1 MFSRLILTVFMT
13 LLPQIIQLLT
23 ESPGNIVYH
32 LVTLFALQ
40 AVLGIAFSQWQRN
53 RQDKTAVRTALA
65 AAFLIAGRLIIMI
78 ASLIIVNNAV
88 SSIILLP
95 PLEQA
100 INTVTAVFLL
110 WAFIPSPQNMP
121 RLGHVLL
128 LFALLTIGI
137 MTLSF
142 AQVWAAQVAEAP
154 VPNQLPYNGT
164 LQATIWGLVQI
175 VLLAFGLIGTMVNGR
190 LRRTLR
196 PLILGLLLLAHLAHF
211 WNYPELIPSGTDI
224 PYWIRLGYLAAL
236 PLWAVMTYRESLA
249 PLVALQLNTLPA
261 YEQLNHSLNLAA
273 SVIHSD
279 NTRSRLLAAVDMIA
293 RLTDAAFVGIG
304 LLPEETPE
312 TVRLISNLPQ
322 PQTNSPRTWQL
333 HLSDWE
339 PFQQLMKTGKG
350 NHLPLTGSRARQVYA
365 LYEALGIGALGGL
378 LLEPMHQD
386 DRIIGLLILALP
398 DGRIQ
403 WPTAQQAILPGLA
416 QYVAQALTNSLAPPP
431 PEEETAVV
439 EAPLPIEIDPNLS
452 GRLIALEE
460 ERERLV
466 QNLEIANNRLL
477 QAETRAAT
485 ATRRAQDLAAALE
498 EIETL
503 NRDERISALEEEVAT
518 LRESLIEAEEAMAL
532 ASAGEG
538 GLSTEWVMMTITRYS
553 GQLEEAQSRIV
564 RLEGELAK
572 RDRGPS
578 DAMLISLIQEL
589 RTPMT
594 SIGGFTDLLLGETLG
609 ILGVKQRD
617 FLQRIQA
624 NTERMGS
631 LLEQILQLTA
641 VSEPQATPEDEM
653 VNVRE
658 ALETAV
664 NGVVNHLRDK
674 NLQLDL
680 DIDQD
685 LPALP
690 VSRSALHQIFSNL
703 LSNACLASAK
713 NGRVMATAYAQSIP
727 DRNSH
732 TNEMIRFLQ
741 VNISD
746 SGSGIRQE
754 DLPRVFNPHYEAEH
768 PLIAGLGDTGAGLSM
783 AYELTNT
790 HGGRLWVESEPGHG
804 STFSLLF
811 PIATEPAPETIING
825 SQSTHS

>member
-1 MFSRLILTVFMT
+1 MT

-40 AVLGIAFSQWQRN
+40 AVLGVSLSHWLRN
-53 RQDKTAVRTALA
+53 RQNKTAVRTALA
-65 AAFLIAGRLIIMI
+65 AAFLVAGRLIILI

-88 SSIILLP
+88 SSLAILP

-100 INTVTAVFLL
+100 VNTITAVFLL

-121 RLGHVLL
+121 RLGHILL
-128 LFALLTIGI
+128 VFTLLTIFI

-142 AQVWAAQVAEAP
+142 AQTWAAQVAAAP
-154 VPNQLPYNGT
+154 LPAQLPYNGT
-164 LQATIWGLVQI
+164 AQATVWGIVQI
-175 VLLAFGLIGTMVNGR
+175 VLLAAGLIIVLINGR
-190 LRRTLR
+190 LRATLR
-196 PLILGLLLLAHLAHF
+196 PVILGLLLLAHLAHF

-236 PLWAVMTYRESLA
+236 PLWAIMAYRESLA
-249 PLVALQLNTLPA
+249 PLVALQLSTLPA
-261 YEQLNHSLNLAA
+261 HQQLNRSLSLAA
-273 SVIHSD
+273 AVIDPDS
-279 NTRSRLLAAVDMIA
+279 TRGRLQAAAEMAA

-304 LLPEETPE
+304 LLPEESPDTI
-312 TVRLISNLPQ
+312 RLISNLPQ

-333 HLSDWE
+333 HLADWE
-339 PFQQLMKTGKG
+339 PFQRLVQTGKG
-350 NHLPLTGSRARQVYA
+350 SHLPLTGSGARQVYA

-378 LLEPMHQD
+378 LLEPL
-386 DRIIGLLILALP
+386 REKEKLLGLLVLALP

-403 WPTAQQAILPGLA
+403 WSAAQQAILPGLA
-416 QYVAQALTNSLAPPP
+416 QFVAQAVSNSQTPPP
-431 PEEETAVV
+431 AEETAVL
-439 EAPLPIEIDPNLS
+439 APLPAEPDSAASAAIS

-477 QAETRAAT
+477 QSETRAAT
-485 ATRRAQDLAAALE
+485 ATKRAQDLAAALE
-498 EIETL
+498 EFENIS
-503 NRDERISALEEEVAT
+503 RDERVTALEDEIAT

-553 GQLEEAQSRIV
+553 GQLEEAQSRIA
-564 RLEGELAK
+564 RLEAELAK
-572 RDRGPS
+572 RDRGTS
-578 DAMLISLIQEL
+578 DEVLVSLIQEL

-624 NTERMGS
+624 NAERMGS
-631 LLEQILQLTA
+631 LLEQILQLT
-641 VSEPQATPEDEM
+641 VVQEPQSAPEEEL

-658 ALETAV
+658 VLETAV
-664 NGVVNHLRDK
+664 NGVVSHMRDK

-690 VSRSALHQIFSNL
+690 ISRSALHQIFSNL
-703 LSNACLASAK
+703 LSNACLASGK
-713 NGRVMATAYAQSIP
+713 NGRVVATAHAQSIS
-727 DRNSH
+727 DNNNLKA
-732 TNEMIRFLQ
+732 NEPIRFLQ
-741 VNISD
+741 INISD

-754 DLPRVFNPHYEAEH
+754 DLPRVFTTHYEAER
-768 PLIAGLGDTGAGLSM
+768 PLIAGLGDTGAGLAM
-783 AYELTNT
+783 AYELTNSN
-790 HGGRLWVESEPGHG
+790 GGRLWVESQPGSG

-811 PIATEPAPETIING
+811 PIAVELPAASGLTNSNG
-825 SQSTHS
+825 SGSP

>member
-1 MFSRLILTVFMT
+1 MT

-40 AVLGIAFSQWQRN
+40 TVLGIAYSQWRRN
-53 RQDKTAVRTALA
+53 KQDRTAVRTALA
-65 AAFLIAGRLIIMI
+65 AAFLIVGRLIILL
-78 ASLIIVNNAV
+78 ASLIIINNAV
-88 SSIILLP
+88 SSIVILP
-95 PLEQA
+95 PLEQT

-110 WAFIPSPQNMP
+110 WAFIPSPQKLP
-121 RLGHVLL
+121 RLGHILL
-128 LFALLTIGI
+128 LLALLIVGI
-137 MTLSF
+137 MGLSF
-142 AQVWAAQVAEAP
+142 AQSWAAQVADAP

-164 LQATIWGLVQI
+164 TQATIWGLVQI
-175 VLLAFGLIGTMVNGR
+175 ALLAIGLILTLVNGR
-190 LRRTLR
+190 TR
-196 PLILGLLLLAHLAHF
+196 PTMRPFLLGLLLLAHLAHF

-236 PLWAVMTYRESLA
+236 PLWAIMTYRESVA

-261 YEQLNHSLNLAA
+261 HDQLNHSLALAA
-273 SVIHSD
+273 TVIETD
-279 NTRSRLLAAVDMIA
+279 NTRSRLQNAAQMAA
-293 RLTDAAFVGIG
+293 RLTDAAFAGIG
-304 LLPEETPE
+304 LRPDEAPDTL
-312 TVRLISNLPQ
+312 RLISNLPQ
-322 PQTNSPRTWQL
+322 PQTNAPRTWQL

-339 PFQQLMKTGKG
+339 PLAQLVQSGKG
-350 NHLPLTGSRARQVYA
+350 QHFPLAGSKARQVYA

-378 LLEPMHQD
+378 LVEPLQQHNE
-386 DRIIGLLILALP
+386 IIGLLILALP
-398 DGRIQ
+398 DGRLQ
-403 WPTAQQAILPGLA
+403 WPTSQQKIMPGLA
-416 QYVAQALTNSLAPPP
+416 QFITQAVRNSQTAPPP
-431 PEEETAVV
+431 APVVETAVP
-439 EAPLPIEIDPNLS
+439 EPPLPSETDPNLS

-498 EIETL
+498 EMETL
-503 NRDERISALEEEVAT
+503 TQDEKINALEEEIAT

-553 GQLEEAQSRIV
+553 GQLEEAQARIAW
-564 RLEGELAK
+564 LESDLAK
-572 RDRGPS
+572 RARGPS
-578 DAMLISLIQEL
+578 DEMLVSLVQEL

-609 ILGVKQRD
+609 MLGVKQRD
-617 FLQRIQA
+617 LLQRIQA
-624 NTERMGS
+624 NTERLGG

-641 VSEPQATPEDEM
+641 AAKPQAAPEDEL

-658 ALETAV
+658 VLETAV
-664 NGVVNHLRDK
+664 NGVVSHLRDK

-690 VSRSALHQIFSNL
+690 INRSTLHQIFSNL
-703 LSNACLASAK
+703 LSNACLASVK
-713 NGRVMATAYAQSIP
+713 NGRVIATAHTQSLP
-727 DRNSH
+727 YSH
-732 TNEMIRFLQ
+732 SDTHEIIRFLQ
-741 VNISD
+741 INISD

-754 DLPRVFNPHYEAEH
+754 DLPHVFNPHFDAER

-783 AYELTNT
+783 AYDLTNT
-790 HGGRLWVESEPGHG
+790 YGGRLWVESTPGIG

-811 PIATEPAPETIING
+811 PIAIEQTAPPETTRNG
-825 SQSTHS
+825 SQSSS

>member
-1 MFSRLILTVFMT
+1 MT

-40 AVLGIAFSQWQRN
+40 AVLGISVSQWRRN

-65 AAFLIAGRLIIMI
+65 ATFLIVGRLVMLI
-78 ASLIIVNNAV
+78 ASLIIINNAV
-88 SSIILLP
+88 SSITILP

-100 INTVTAVFLL
+100 VNTVTAVFLL
-110 WAFIPSPQNMP
+110 WAFIPSPQNLP
-121 RLGHVLL
+121 RLGHILL

-137 MTLSF
+137 MGISF
-142 AQVWAAQVAEAP
+142 AQVWAAQVADAP
-154 VPNQLPYNGT
+154 VPAQLPYNGT
-164 LQATIWGLVQI
+164 PQATIWGLLQI
-175 VLLAFGLIGTMVNGR
+175 VLFAGGLIVTLINGR
-190 LRRTLR
+190 LRPTLR
-196 PLILGLLLLAHLAHF
+196 PLILLLLLLAHLAHF

-224 PYWIRLGYLAAL
+224 PYWVRLGYLVAL
-236 PLWAVMTYRESLA
+236 PLWAVMAYRESLA
-249 PLVALQLNTLPA
+249 PLVALQLAILPA
-261 YEQLNHSLNLAA
+261 HQQLNRSLDLAA
-273 SVIHSD
+273 AVIDSD
-279 NTRSRLLAAVDMIA
+279 STRERIQTAVEMAA

-304 LLPEETPE
+304 LLPAETPD
-312 TVRLISNLPQ
+312 TIRLVSNLPQ

-333 HLSDWE
+333 HLADWE
-339 PFQQLMKTGKG
+339 PFQELINSGKG
-350 NHLPLTGSRARQVYA
+350 AHLPLAGSGARQVYG

-378 LLEPMHQD
+378 VLEPLRHEEAV
-386 DRIIGLLILALP
+386 IGLMVLALP
-398 DGRIQ
+398 EGRPHWSPNQ
-403 WPTAQQAILPGLA
+403 RALLPGLA
-416 QYVAQALTNSLAPPP
+416 SFVTQAIVNSQTPSPPKAEPVVA
-431 PEEETAVV
+431 
-439 EAPLPIEIDPNLS
+439 APLPAEPDEATS

-466 QNLEIANNRLL
+466 QNLETANNRLL

-485 ATRRAQDLAAALE
+485 ATRRAQDLAATLE
-498 EIETL
+498 EIEKFS
-503 NRDERISALEEEVAT
+503 RDEKINSLEEEIAT

-553 GQLEEAQSRIV
+553 GQLEEAQARIDK
-564 RLEGELAK
+564 LEAELAK
-572 RDRGPS
+572 RDRGTA
-578 DAMLISLIQEL
+578 DEMLVSLIQEL

-594 SIGGFTDLLLGETLG
+594 SIGGFTDLLLGESLG

-617 FLQRIQA
+617 LLQRIQS
-624 NTERMGS
+624 NSQRMGS

-641 VSEPQATPEDEM
+641 VPEPPPTQEEEM

-664 NGVVNHLRDK
+664 NGVVGHLRDR

-680 DIDQD
+680 DIEQD

-690 VSRSALHQIFSNL
+690 ISRNALHQIISNL
-703 LSNACLASAK
+703 LSNACLASGK
-713 NGRVMATAYAQSIP
+713 NGRVIATAHANSIP
-727 DRNSH
+727 DSQNNI
-732 TNEMIRFLQ
+732 NELIRFIQ
-741 VNISD
+741 INISD

-754 DLPRVFNPHYEAEH
+754 DLPRVFTAHYEAER

-790 HGGRLWVESEPGHG
+790 HGGRLWVESEPGSG
-804 STFSLLF
+804 STFALLF
-811 PIATEPAPETIING
+811 PIAPEQPLAPDMPTNG
-825 SQSTHS
+825 SSGNTQP

>member
-1 MFSRLILTVFMT
+1 MT

-40 AVLGIAFSQWQRN
+40 AVLGIAFSQWRRN
-53 RQDKTAVRTALA
+53 KQDKTAVRTAIA
-65 AAFLIAGRLIIMI
+65 AGFLIAGRLIIMV
-78 ASLIIVNNAV
+78 ASLIIINNDV
-88 SSIILLP
+88 SSIVILP
-95 PLEQA
+95 PLEQMV
-100 INTVTAVFLL
+100 NTVTAVFLL
-110 WAFIPSPQNMP
+110 WAFIPSPQKLP
-121 RLGHVLL
+121 RLGHILL
-128 LFALLTIGI
+128 LLTLLVVGI
-137 MTLSF
+137 MGLSF
-142 AQVWAAQVAEAP
+142 AQAWAAQVADAP
-154 VPNQLPYNGT
+154 VPTQHPYNGT
-164 LQATIWGLVQI
+164 PQATVWGVVQI
-175 VLLAFGLIGTMVNGR
+175 VLLAAGLVVTLLNGR
-190 LRRTLR
+190 LRPTFR
-196 PLILGLLLLAHLAHF
+196 PFILGLLLLAHLAHF

-236 PLWAVMTYRESLA
+236 PLWAIMTYRESLA

-261 YEQLNHSLNLAA
+261 HQQLNRSLALAA
-273 SVIHSD
+273 DVIESD
-279 NTRSRLLAAVDMIA
+279 NRRSRLQTAAEMTA

-304 LLPEETPE
+304 LQPDEAPE

-322 PQTNSPRTWQL
+322 PQTNAPRTWQL

-339 PFQQLMKTGKG
+339 PMAELMRSGKRR
-350 NHLPLTGSRARQVYA
+350 HLPLTGSKARQVYA

-378 LLEPMHQD
+378 LLEPLKAED
-386 DRIIGLLILALP
+386 EVIGLMILALP

-403 WPTAQQAILPGLA
+403 WPISQQKMLPGLA
-416 QYVAQALTNSLAPPP
+416 KFVAQAALRSQSQPVAPPP
-431 PEEETAVV
+431 PEETTAPDP
-439 EAPLPIEIDPNLS
+439 PLPSETDPNLS

-485 ATRRAQDLAAALE
+485 ATRRSQDLAAALE
-498 EIETL
+498 EMETL
-503 NRDERISALEEEVAT
+503 SRDEKINALEEEIAT

-532 ASAGEG
+532 AAAGEG
-538 GLSTEWVMMTITRYS
+538 GLSTEWVMLTITRYS
-553 GQLEEAQSRIV
+553 GQLEEAQARIAQ
-564 RLEGELAK
+564 LESELAK
-572 RDRGPS
+572 RERGPS
-578 DAMLISLIQEL
+578 DDMLISLVQEL

-617 FLQRIQA
+617 FLQRIQS

-641 VSEPQATPEDEM
+641 VQEPQATPEDEM

-658 ALETAV
+658 MLETAV
-664 NGVVNHLRDK
+664 NGMVSHLRDK

-680 DIDQD
+680 DIAQD

-703 LSNACLASAK
+703 LSNACLASSK
-713 NGRVMATAYAQSIP
+713 NGRVVATAYAQAIP
-727 DRNSH
+727 DSKHNAND
-732 TNEMIRFLQ
+732 TIRFLQ

-754 DLPRVFNPHYEAEH
+754 DLPYVFDPNYDAKR

-783 AYELTNT
+783 AYELTNK
-790 HGGRLWVESEPGHG
+790 HGGRLWVESEPGSG

-811 PIATEPAPETIING
+811 PIASDLIITTSAPSNG
-825 SQSTHS
+825 SQSHP

>member
-1 MFSRLILTVFMT
+1 MK

-40 AVLGIAFSQWQRN
+40 AVLGISLSQWQRN
-53 RQDKTAVRTALA
+53 RQDRTAVRTALA
-65 AAFLIAGRLIIMI
+65 AAFLVAGRLIIMI

-88 SSIILLP
+88 SSLAILP

-100 INTVTAVFLL
+100 VNTVTAVFLL
-110 WAFIPSPQNMP
+110 WAFIPSPPNMP
-121 RLGHVLL
+121 RLGHILL
-128 LFALLTIGI
+128 LFALLTIII

-142 AQVWAAQVAEAP
+142 AQGWATQVAAAP
-154 VPNQLPYNGT
+154 IPAQQPYNGT
-164 LQATIWGLVQI
+164 TQATIWGLVQL
-175 VLLAFGLIGTMVNGR
+175 VLLAAGLVVTLVNGR
-190 LRRTLR
+190 LRSTLR
-196 PLILGLLLLAHLAHF
+196 PIILGLLLLAHLAHF

-236 PLWAVMTYRESLA
+236 PLWAIMAYRESLA
-249 PLVALQLNTLPA
+249 PLLALQLSTLPA
-261 YEQLNHSLNLAA
+261 HQQLNRSLALAA
-273 SVIHSD
+273 TVIDPDS
-279 NTRSRLLAAVDMIA
+279 TWGRLQAAAEMAA
-293 RLTDAAFVGIG
+293 RLTDAAFVGVG
-304 LLPEETPE
+304 LLPEEAPDTI
-312 TVRLISNLPQ
+312 RLISNLPQ

-333 HLSDWE
+333 HLADWE
-339 PFQQLMKTGKG
+339 PFQKLIQTGKG
-350 NHLPLTGSRARQVYA
+350 NHLPLTGSGARQVYA
-365 LYEALGIGALGGL
+365 LYEALGIGPLGGL
-378 LLEPMHQD
+378 LLEPLQTGD
-386 DRIIGLLILALP
+386 NVLGLLVLALP

-403 WPTAQQAILPGLA
+403 WSTAPRAIVPGLA
-416 QYVAQALTNSLAPPP
+416 QFITQAISNSQTPPP
-431 PEEETAVV
+431 PEEPVIL
-439 EAPLPIEIDPNLS
+439 APLPPEPDNAAIS

-466 QNLEIANNRLL
+466 QNLETANNRLL

-485 ATRRAQDLAAALE
+485 ATKRAHDLAAALE
-498 EIETL
+498 EFETIT
-503 NRDERISALEEEVAT
+503 RDERVSALEEEIAT

-553 GQLEEAQSRIV
+553 GQLEEAQARLA
-564 RLEGELAK
+564 RLEAELAK
-572 RDRGPS
+572 RDRGTS
-578 DAMLISLIQEL
+578 DEVLVSLVQEL

-617 FLQRIQA
+617 FLQRIQS

-631 LLEQILQLTA
+631 LLEQILQMT
-641 VSEPQATPEDEM
+641 VVQEPQAAPEDEM

-658 ALETAV
+658 VLETAV
-664 NGVVNHLRDK
+664 NGVVSHLRDK

-685 LPALP
+685 LPALL
-690 VSRSALHQIFSNL
+690 VSRNALHQIFSNL
-703 LSNACLASAK
+703 LSNACLASSK
-713 NGRVMATAYAQSIP
+713 NGRVVATAHAQSIP
-727 DRNSH
+727 DD
-732 TNEMIRFLQ
+732 NEPIRFLQ
-741 VNISD
+741 INISD

-754 DLPRVFNPHYEAEH
+754 DLPRVFTAHYEAER

-783 AYELTNT
+783 AYELTNSN
-790 HGGRLWVESEPGHG
+790 GGRLWVESQPGSG

-811 PIATEPAPETIING
+811 PITMEQPTIPDRSDNG
-825 SQSTHS
+825 SSI

>member
-1 MFSRLILTVFMT
+1 MT
-13 LLPQIIQLLT
+13 LLPQIIELLT

-40 AVLGIAFSQWQRN
+40 AVLGVSLSQWRRN

-65 AAFLIAGRLIIMI
+65 AAFLVAGRLIIMI

-88 SSIILLP
+88 SSLAVLP

-100 INTVTAVFLL
+100 VNTVTAVFLL
-110 WAFIPSPQNMP
+110 WAFIPSPKNMP
-121 RLGHVLL
+121 RLGHILL
-128 LFALLTIGI
+128 LFALLTIII

-142 AQVWAAQVAEAP
+142 AQVWAAQVAAAP
-154 VPNQLPYNGT
+154 VPSQLPYNGT
-164 LQATIWGLVQI
+164 TQATVWGLVQI
-175 VLLAFGLIGTMVNGR
+175 VLLAVGLVMTLVNGR
-190 LRRTLR
+190 LRPTLR
-196 PLILGLLLLAHLAHF
+196 PIILGLLLLAHLAHF

-236 PLWAVMTYRESLA
+236 PLWAIMAYQESLA
-249 PLVALQLNTLPA
+249 PLVALQLSTLPA
-261 YEQLNHSLNLAA
+261 HQQLNRSLALAA
-273 SVIHSD
+273 TVIDPES
-279 NTRSRLLAAVDMIA
+279 TRGRLQAAAEMAA
-293 RLTDAAFVGIG
+293 RLTDTAFVGIG
-304 LLPEETPE
+304 LLPEEAPDTI
-312 TVRLISNLPQ
+312 RLVSNLPQ

-333 HLSDWE
+333 HLADWE
-339 PFQQLMKTGKG
+339 PFQKLINIGHG
-350 NHLPLTGSRARQVYA
+350 AHLPLTGSGARQVYA
-365 LYEALGIGALGGL
+365 LYEALGIGPLGGL
-378 LLEPMHQD
+378 LLEPLKNED
-386 DRIIGLLILALP
+386 VVFGLLVLALP

-403 WPTAQQAILPGLA
+403 WSPSQRAILPGLA
-416 QYVAQALTNSLAPPP
+416 QFVAQAVSNSQTPPP
-431 PEEETAVV
+431 LEEETAVPI
-439 EAPLPIEIDPNLS
+439 PLPPEPDAAVS

-466 QNLEIANNRLL
+466 QNLETANNRLL

-485 ATRRAQDLAAALE
+485 ATKRAQDLAAALE
-498 EIETL
+498 EMETL
-503 NRDERISALEEEVAT
+503 SRDEKISVLEEEVAT

-553 GQLEEAQSRIV
+553 GQLEEAQSRITK
-564 RLEGELAK
+564 LEAELAK
-572 RDRGPS
+572 RDRGTS
-578 DAMLISLIQEL
+578 DEVLVSLIQEL

-617 FLQRIQA
+617 FLQRVQA

-631 LLEQILQLTA
+631 LLEQILQLT
-641 VSEPQATPEDEM
+641 VVQDPQAAPEDEL

-658 ALETAV
+658 VLETAV

-690 VSRSALHQIFSNL
+690 VNRSALHQIFSNL
-703 LSNACLASAK
+703 LSNACLASGK
-713 NGRVMATAYAQSIP
+713 NGRVVTTAHAQSIP
-727 DRNSH
+727 EGNHDND
-732 TNEMIRFLQ
+732 EPIRFLQ
-741 VNISD
+741 INISD

-754 DLPRVFNPHYEAEH
+754 DLPRVFTAHYEAER

-783 AYELTNT
+783 AYDLTNAN
-790 HGGRLWVESEPGHG
+790 GGRLWVESEPGSG

-811 PIATEPAPETIING
+811 PIAMEQPAVPDRSNNG
-825 SQSTHS
+825 SST

>member
-1 MFSRLILTVFMT
+1 MT

-40 AVLGIAFSQWQRN
+40 AILGISLSQWRRN

-78 ASLIIVNNAV
+78 ASLIIINNAV
-88 SSIILLP
+88 SSLTVLP

-100 INTVTAVFLL
+100 VNTTTAVFLL
-110 WAFIPSPQNMP
+110 WTFIPSPKNLP
-121 RLGHVLL
+121 RLGHILL
-128 LFALLTIGI
+128 LVALLIIGI
-137 MTLSF
+137 MTISF
-142 AQVWAAQVAEAP
+142 AQTWAGQVAAEA
-154 VPNQLPYNGT
+154 VPGT
-164 LQATIWGLVQI
+164 LAYNSTPQATVWGLVQI
-175 VLLAFGLIGTMVNGR
+175 VLLAAGLIVTLVNGR
-190 LRRTLR
+190 LRLTLR
-196 PLILGLLLLAHLAHF
+196 PIILSLLLLAHLAHF

-224 PYWIRLGYLAAL
+224 PYWIRLGYLVAL
-236 PLWAVMTYRESLA
+236 PLWAILTYRESLA
-249 PLVALQLNTLPA
+249 PLVALQLSTLPA
-261 YEQLNHSLNLAA
+261 HQQINRSLGLAA
-273 SVIHSD
+273 TVINSES
-279 NTRSRLLAAVDMIA
+279 TRGRQQAAVEMAA
-293 RLTDAAFVGIG
+293 RLTDAAFVGLG
-304 LLPEETPE
+304 LLPSEAPE
-312 TVRLISNLPQ
+312 TVRLVSNLPQ

-333 HLSDWE
+333 HLADWE
-339 PFQQLMKTGKG
+339 PFQQLIRTGEG
-350 NHLPLTGSRARQVYA
+350 AHLPLTGSGARQVYA

-378 LLEPMHQD
+378 LLEPLRHQD
-386 DRIIGLLILALP
+386 EIIGLMVLALP

-403 WPTAQQAILPGLA
+403 WPSAQRAIMPGLA
-416 QYVAQALTNSLAPPP
+416 QFVAQAIANSQTVTPPAK
-431 PEEETAVV
+431 EETAV
-439 EAPLPIEIDPNLS
+439 AIPLPPEPDATIS

-466 QNLEIANNRLL
+466 LNLETANNRLL

-485 ATRRAQDLAAALE
+485 ATKRAQDLAATLE
-498 EIETL
+498 ELETL
-503 NRDERISALEEEVAT
+503 SRDEKVSALEEEVAT

-553 GQLEEAQSRIV
+553 GQLEEAQARIAK
-564 RLEGELAK
+564 LEVELAK
-572 RDRGPS
+572 RDRGTA
-578 DAMLISLIQEL
+578 DEVLVSLIQEL

-641 VSEPQATPEDEM
+641 VQEPQASPEEKM

-658 ALETAV
+658 VLETAV
-664 NGVVNHLRDK
+664 NGVVSHMRDK

-703 LSNACLASAK
+703 LSNACLASGK
-713 NGRVMATAYAQSIP
+713 NGRVVATAYAQSIS
-727 DRNSH
+727 DRKNNVQE
-732 TNEMIRFLQ
+732 TIRFIQ
-741 VNISD
+741 INISD
-746 SGSGIRQE
+746 SGSGIRHE
-754 DLPRVFNPHYEAEH
+754 DLPHVFTTHYEAER
-768 PLIAGLGDTGAGLSM
+768 PLIGGLGDTGAGLSM
-783 AYELTNT
+783 AFELTNT
-790 HGGRLWVESEPGHG
+790 NGGRLWVESEPGSG

-811 PIATEPAPETIING
+811 PIAPEQSPVLTMPTNG
-825 SQSTHS
+825 SKSSAS